1 MKYYR
6 EKTALPE
13 YNIVLD
19 SKYPAVVAEKGSGA
33 LTARFADQ
41 AVDGKQAA
49 IVAMS
54 GAASANAIPQ
64 TATARISGGD
74 LAAVAAGL
82 EKARAGFIAQHE
94 AQGKFSIDIAR
105 DGDVIVVKVTGTSAH
120 GSRPE
125 EGVNPV
131 PRLAMFLQSSG
142 VAFADNQYAH
152 AIRYLTDLYGTDYL
166 GEKLGVAYRD
176 DFMGPLT
183 ISPTLIRERGGKLE
197 VTANVRMP
205 RGSTPDALRAKIAE
219 QEAAGN

>member
-1 MKYYR
+1 VPLARSIRLMIETTEETGGDGMKYYR

-41 AVDGKQAA
+41 AVGGKQAA

-82 EKARAGFIAQHE
+82 EKARWFH
-94 AQGKFSIDIAR
+94 
-105 DGDVIVVKVTGTSAH
+105 
-120 GSRPE
+120 RP
-125 EGVNPV
+125 
-131 PRLAMFLQSSG
+131 A
-142 VAFADNQYAH
+142 
-152 AIRYLTDLYGTDYL
+152 
-166 GEKLGVAYRD
+166 
-176 DFMGPLT
+176 
-183 ISPTLIRERGGKLE
+183 
-197 VTANVRMP
+197 
-205 RGSTPDALRAKIAE
+205 
-219 QEAAGN
+219 